1 MNSTTNITF
10 CVSPTDL
17 GTNLGFEAW
26 LDNTIMFDADS
37 VQHSTK
43 ISFPVTD
50 EDAEHVLKLV
60 LKGKCAE
67 HTTVDSD
74 GNILSD
80 TVLTISDLAFDG
92 IELGQIMYDKATYI
106 HDFNGSGQQVE
117 EQFYGTMGCNGTV
130 SLTFSTPVYLWLL
143 ENM

>member
-1 MNSTTNITF
+1 MNTTDITF
-10 CVSPTDL
+10 RVTSTDL
-17 GTNLGFEAW
+17 NIALGFEAW
-26 LDNTIMFDADS
+26 LDDKIMFDADS
-37 VQHSTK
+37 VQQSTE
-43 ISFPVTD
+43 ISIPVAD

-60 LKGKCAE
+60 LKGKCSD

-92 IELGQIMYDKATYI
+92 IALGQIMCDKATYV
-106 HDFNGSGQQVE
+106 HDFNGSGKLIE
-117 EQFYGTMGCNGTV
+117 DQFFGTMGCNGTV
-130 SLTFSTPVYLWLL
+130 TLNFSTPIYLWLL